1 MKIAYYYH
9 VPLLINESMDYYFPE
24 FIGKYID
31 ALSERVEKFTLIVH
45 SEHGIGE
52 YKLKSRKIE
61 VIDLGTIKS
70 AWYRHFFHK
79 RILKKALSELD
90 VDILIV
96 RSPSPL
102 SLFIS
107 RYVRKN
113 VKICYYIV
121 GSYYSSAKQIKL
133 LNLRDVFIK
142 CYLYLY
148 TFKFKRI
155 IRNAN
160 VIFNSP
166 QLAEELAIPIN
177 KGDIVPSSVLIQ
189 SDFYKRIDTCQSE
202 IKKLLFV
209 GRLEP
214 QKGINELL
222 MAFSH
227 LSKSHVKYE
236 LHVVGEING
245 YSKNLLENLDK
256 DIFPANIKKN
266 IFFHG
271 FKRSGSEL
279 NSFYRESDILILP
292 SYHEGLPRVIL
303 EAMANSLPVI
313 ATNVG
318 SIPVVFEDK
327 KNILLI
333 PPKSAFAISTAID
346 NLVFSEPLRKEMI
359 IEGGLIAF
367 QYTLEKSIGKMVNN
381 LNTVILECA
390 E

>member
-1 MKIAYYYH
+1 
-9 VPLLINESMDYYFPE
+9 MDYYFPE

-79 RILKKALSELD
+79 RILKKALSQLD

-121 GSYYSSAKQIKL
+121 GSYYSSAKQMKL

-142 CYLYLY
+142 CYLHLY
-148 TFKFKRI
+148 TFKFRRI
-155 IRNAN
+155 IRNGN

-166 QLAEELAIPIN
+166 QLAEEFSIPIN
-177 KGDIVPSSVLIQ
+177 MGDIVPSSVLLP
-189 SDFYKRIDTCQSE
+189 SDFYRRIDTCQTE
-202 IKKLLFV
+202 IKRLLYV

-214 QKGINELL
+214 HKGIIELL
-222 MAFSH
+222 MAFSY

-236 LHVVGEING
+236 LHIVGEINS
-245 YSKNLLENLDK
+245 YSQLLLENLDEE
-256 DIFPANIKKN
+256 IFPGKVRDN

-271 FKRSGSEL
+271 FKKSGRDL
-279 NSFYRESDILILP
+279 NYFYRNSDIFILP

-313 ATNVG
+313 TTNVG
-318 SIPVVFEDK
+318 SIPIVFQNK
-327 KNILLI
+327 QNIILI
-333 PPKSAFAISTAID
+333 PPKSISDISIAVEELILSDT
-346 NLVFSEPLRKEMI
+346 LRKKI
-359 IEGGLIAF
+359 IGAGEIIAK
-367 QYTLEKSIGKMVNN
+367 QYTLDDSIKKMVNM
-381 LNTVILECA
+381 LNSFSSGCA